1 MKKKKLTIA
10 KSIQANKRMNQS
22 EVEGDR
28 GIHPSYPNK
37 RTKERAAARKLKKK
51 PGPRNMRKKR
61 NG

>member
-37 RTKERAAARKLKKK
+37 RTKEQ
-51 PGPRNMRKKR
+51 NHESKR
-61 NG
+61 